1 MNRSRLRVEARLSLP
16 RDEGDMVDGNFR
28 RRLAWAQRPKWGAVF
43 LMSMLI
49 VTILI
54 CGATSACSQ
63 DPTPTP
69 GTSSAV
75 ESDHVPAPPDDCWG
89 GALSADPLHCYVIDQ
104 AHKDGV
110 IEVEGV
116 YDDEGGSLYIYFNY
130 LRSVEDWLYADLRE
144 VLVEKGNEFAKNRPE
159 QVSYDLDIHRCGSP
173 NTGYASY
180 EECTIAS
187 TFVDNYIIPWAS
199 PYDRIWLRT
208 GGAQSRLKTGGWASW
223 TQVWPTGS
231 ATHDEASGETG
242 SFDVSDVDVTNF
254 PELDCVEQSRL
265 ILRIKSCSMS
275 RRHPELGIA
284 GWHGEST
291 DYVQVKAP
299 PGEEENVAAARE
311 KLMELY
317 GYDDGERLVIIPVDY
332 SLEGMWRWAVVLNRF
347 AVSSGNTIGITG
359 AEVGLNSC
367 PCEQAVFPL
376 DDMTE
381 LVSGGAS
388 EVRETVH
395 VWAIDPQR
403 VADALPTLLP
413 QLGIPVDAV
422 GVIGRPYNVPV
433 HPVVP
438 EPSRDR

>member
-1 MNRSRLRVEARLSLP
+1 M
-16 RDEGDMVDGNFR
+16 
-28 RRLAWAQRPKWGAVF
+28 
-43 LMSMLI
+43 
-49 VTILI
+49 
-54 CGATSACSQ
+54 
-63 DPTPTP
+63 
-69 GTSSAV
+69 
-75 ESDHVPAPPDDCWG
+75 
-89 GALSADPLHCYVIDQ
+89 
-104 AHKDGV
+104 
-110 IEVEGV
+110 
-116 YDDEGGSLYIYFNY
+116 
-130 LRSVEDWLYADLRE
+130 
-144 VLVEKGNEFAKNRPE
+144 KGNEFAENWPD
-159 QVSYDLDIHRCGSP
+159 QVSYDFDTHGCGSP
-173 NTGYASY
+173 NTGYATY
-180 EECTIAS
+180 EECMIAS
-187 TFVDNYIIPWAS
+187 TFVDDYIIPWAS
-199 PYDRIWLRT
+199 PYDRIWLRAD
-208 GGAQSRLKTGGWASW
+208 GAQSRYKTGGWASW
-223 TQVWPTGS
+223 TRVWPTVSTPHGG
-231 ATHDEASGETG
+231 ASGATG

-284 GWHGEST
+284 GWHGKKT
-291 DYVQVKAP
+291 AYVQVKAP
-299 PGEEENVAAARE
+299 LGEEENVTTARE
-311 KLMELY
+311 KLIELY

-332 SLEGMWRWAVVLNRF
+332 SLEDMWRWAVVLNRF

-359 AEVGLNSC
+359 GRVGLNSC

-376 DDMTE
+376 DDMPE

-438 EPSRDR
+438 EPSRDQ

>member
-1 MNRSRLRVEARLSLP
+1 
-16 RDEGDMVDGNFR
+16 MVDGNFR
-28 RRLAWAQRPKWGAVF
+28 RRLAWAQRPKWGDVF
-43 LMSMLI
+43 LISILI

-69 GTSSAV
+69 GTSSAA
-75 ESDHVPAPPDDCWG
+75 ESDHVPAPPDDCWS

-104 AHKDGV
+104 AHRDGV

-130 LRSVEDWLYADLRE
+130 LRPVEDWLYAELRE
-144 VLVEKGNEFAKNRPE
+144 FLVEKGNEFAENWQD
-159 QVSYDLDIHRCGSP
+159 QVSYDFDTHGCGSP
-173 NTGYASY
+173 NTGYATY
-180 EECTIAS
+180 EECMIAS
-187 TFVDNYIIPWAS
+187 TFVDDYIIPWAS
-199 PYDRIWLRT
+199 PYDRIWLRAD
-208 GGAQSRLKTGGWASW
+208 GAQSRYKTGGWASW
-223 TQVWPTGS
+223 TRVWPTVSTPHGG
-231 ATHDEASGETG
+231 ASGATG

-254 PELDCVEQSRL
+254 PELDCVEQSHL

-284 GWHGEST
+284 GWHGKKT
-291 DYVQVKAP
+291 AYVQVKAP
-299 PGEEENVAAARE
+299 PGEEENVTIARE
-311 KLMELY
+311 KLIELY
-317 GYDDGERLVIIPVDY
+317 GYDDGERLVLIPVAY
-332 SLEGMWRWAVVLNRF
+332 SLEDMWRWAVVLNRF

-359 AEVGLNSC
+359 ARVGLNGHSY
-367 PCEQAVFPL
+367 EQAVFPL
-376 DDMTE
+376 DNMPE

-388 EVRETVH
+388 EERETVH
-395 VWAIDPQR
+395 VSALDPQR

-438 EPSRDR
+438 EPSRDQ